1 MGWFNLKLFT
11 LFVSICKKFYRF
23 GKNDQINLSTQ
34 KCFPA
39 RTTQLIS
46 DPEYSDDPR
55 IYSLTNLQSNGKSV
69 SWHCKQTT
77 GRISLQLFYTAL
89 HRTGKLIHRAQTY
102 RWNSTW
108 WNVRSSL
115 MLFLFIF
122 CLPVCQ
128 CLAFFELHCRLLI
141 TALLACQKT
150 IEELMEHASKS
161 GNKLRWC
168 LKVVNIT

>member
-55 IYSLTNLQSNGKSV
+55 IYSLTNLQSNGRSV

-89 HRTGKLIHRAQTY
+89 HRTGKLIHRAQH
-102 RWNSTW
+102 
-108 WNVRSSL
+108 
-115 MLFLFIF
+115 ID
-122 CLPVCQ
+122 
-128 CLAFFELHCRLLI
+128 E
-141 TALLACQKT
+141 TALGEMCEAV
-150 IEELMEHASKS
+150 
-161 GNKLRWC
+161 WC
-168 LKVVNIT
+168 FFYLFFVYQFANALLSLSFIVGCSLLPFSLVKRQLKN